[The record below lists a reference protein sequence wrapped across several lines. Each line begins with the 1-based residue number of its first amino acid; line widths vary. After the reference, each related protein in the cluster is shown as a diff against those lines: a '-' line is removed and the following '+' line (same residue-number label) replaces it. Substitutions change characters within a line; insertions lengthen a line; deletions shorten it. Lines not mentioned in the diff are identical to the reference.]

1 MKKYLFEIFLLIFSI
16 GLPFALDTALP
27 VYGML
32 STFLIFLTLRR
43 LSYWLFFAV
52 FGFVLITSV
61 LFLPQ
66 TLWFGHPPATM
77 IGAFFETDLQESKEF
92 VQSLPWYAYG
102 TSIITFLFGIY
113 ILYLGKKKQYT
124 PSVKYHLYTFI
135 FALIGIGTA
144 LYKPIKTVCEGGNFS
159 LVDSRTSI
167 ITFYASIN
175 ANLQEYWQLKKELEQ
190 GIEGKPSW
198 LIENVNPEYKDY
210 VLVIGE
216 SVRRD
221 YMHAYGFPLQNT
233 PFMENVKGTV
243 LEGFTATAPNTTP
256 SLLRTF
262 VVNKGTQMDYA
273 NNLITLANM
282 AGFETYWLSNQG
294 YVGQYDTPITKIASL
309 SKYITFTKKGYSSSM
324 NYHDTVLLPVL
335 DKLLQEKSDKPR
347 LFVLHL
353 LGSHTLFEARL
364 EAPIH
369 FDYYNRKISAY
380 VQTIEQ
386 TDKLLSGIYKT
397 LRTNSQKFSMIYFA
411 DHGLMTQDRTSAF
424 ASLTHGDTHPNK
436 ACYRV
441 PFVLINSNDT
451 EHKHLKVNKSAFNFL
466 KGYAH
471 WLGIKEQSLNNNY
484 SFLSPPPD
492 SLQVFNHY
500 ENVPF
505 ESLEEDDILKP

>member
-190 GIEGKPSW
+190 GIEGTPSW
-198 LIENVNPEYKDY
+198 QIENVHPEYKDY

-221 YMHAYGFPLQNT
+221 YMHAYGFPLQA
-233 PFMENVKGTV
+233 
-243 LEGFTATAPNTTP
+243 L
-256 SLLRTF
+256 
-262 VVNKGTQMDYA
+262 
-273 NNLITLANM
+273 
-282 AGFETYWLSNQG
+282 
-294 YVGQYDTPITKIASL
+294 
-309 SKYITFTKKGYSSSM
+309 
-324 NYHDTVLLPVL
+324 
-335 DKLLQEKSDKPR
+335 
-347 LFVLHL
+347 
-353 LGSHTLFEARL
+353 
-364 EAPIH
+364 
-369 FDYYNRKISAY
+369 
-380 VQTIEQ
+380 
-386 TDKLLSGIYKT
+386 
-397 LRTNSQKFSMIYFA
+397 
-411 DHGLMTQDRTSAF
+411 
-424 ASLTHGDTHPNK
+424 
-436 ACYRV
+436 
-441 PFVLINSNDT
+441 
-451 EHKHLKVNKSAFNFL
+451 
-466 KGYAH
+466 
-471 WLGIKEQSLNNNY
+471 
-484 SFLSPPPD
+484 
-492 SLQVFNHY
+492 
-500 ENVPF
+500 
-505 ESLEEDDILKP
+505 